1 MRIEKQKKF
10 GNVKDEYRITKKFF
24 CNKLKHTPI
33 VCELK
38 NISGLIPDKFNPEK
52 RGVYLEFIIRS
63 PVEIFAEK
71 YDENGEIIL
80 TINELGETVNYAE
93 KIYAEDKTVSLY
105 YSFNYDEE
113 LKEIRFTE
121 GQSCY
126 SFFYNIVSKTQEID
140 YGDMMYFTQQDLEE
154 FNNYRGS
161 LFLLSGEEVFSG
173 QFKYVKLI
181 CRDYDPNSDEGV

>member
-1 MRIEKQKKF
+1 MF
-10 GNVKDEYRITKKFF
+10 
-24 CNKLKHTPI
+24 L
-33 VCELK
+33 L
-38 NISGLIPDKFNPEK
+38 SG
-52 RGVYLEFIIRS
+52 
-63 PVEIFAEK
+63 
-71 YDENGEIIL
+71 
-80 TINELGETVNYAE
+80 
-93 KIYAEDKTVSLY
+93 
-105 YSFNYDEE
+105 EE
-113 LKEIRFTE
+113 VFSGQFTE